1 MGIGPLTFLA
11 PLALLGLIALPLIW
25 WLLRVTPPS
34 PKKQDFPPL
43 RILQDVMTEEET
55 PDHTPFWLLLF
66 RLLMVA
72 IIAFALARPILT
84 EPEGVSSK
92 PLTLIIDNGWDAA
105 PNWAGIVREA
115 EARLT
120 DARRKNVDV
129 MLVTTAGSEAPFAF
143 TPAQEAMNKIK
154 SLKPFPYAPDRAL
167 LAKQLADTD
176 ISASEAVWLSGGL
189 DFGGTASL
197 AAALKRA
204 STASRLAPTTEL
216 TPIVP
221 GDIAETANGFR
232 SVWHRYSSDSLQSN
246 EVTAHGRDGRV
257 IARADLNFAPGGK
270 TAEAIFELP
279 SELRSR
285 VTALRVSGLASAGAM
300 RLLDDSWGRPLVGLL
315 TTSKDE
321 ASPLLS
327 EPFYAETALKPHA
340 DLFTG
345 NLNDLLPLAP
355 SIIVMPDV
363 ARTES
368 EELRDYVKNGG
379 LLIRFAGPKLAARPD
394 GLLPVTLRDGGR
406 ALGGALTWEDPQN
419 LAPFSEDSPFFG
431 LNIPKDLAVTRQ
443 VMAQPGTETD
453 NKTWARLED
462 GSPIVTSDSYGLG
475 RIVLFHVTAGPEW
488 SNLPVGG
495 LYVDMLKRI
504 LPLAKSAPA
513 PNVESSGDWAPER
526 LLNGYGRLTAPGADA
541 RPIADGTFENVE
553 ITAKNPPGLYRQGA
567 RRQALNAVRDPNTLS
582 GIGSFSGI
590 AEQSYGQTRQRT
602 LGGLLLGFAIAMLIL
617 DALFAIL
624 ASGRTHYFKLRRSA
638 PAAATLIFACVVFM
652 PQFAQAQTSDQIQ
665 TDALGLHLG
674 YVITGDSRLDQMSAS
689 ALEGLSGSLTR
700 RTTIEPTGV
709 RGVDPSA
716 DPLMFYPFLYWPVS
730 RDAPSLSEKASA
742 ALNAY
747 MASGGT
753 IVFDTQDQGDRAAL
767 GNMVHPGLERITAS
781 LDVPALGPVP
791 EDHVLTKSFYLMQTF
806 PGRWANGTVWVDKNP
821 SGAASDGVSS
831 VIIGSNDWAA
841 GWALTEDGEPI
852 VSLETDIP
860 RQREWAI
867 RFGVNVAMYALSGN
881 YKSDQVHAAALVE
894 RLGRPVRQPEN
905 LGPSRQDG
913 PGK

>member
-11 PLALLGLIALPLIW
+11 PLALLGLIALPIIW

-72 IIAFALARPILT
+72 IIALALARPILT
-84 EPEGVSSK
+84 EPEGVTAR

-105 PNWAGIVREA
+105 PNWSGIVREA

-120 DARRKNVDV
+120 DARRKNVEV
-129 MLVTTAGSEAPFAF
+129 MLVTTADGEDVPKF

-154 SLKPFPYAPDRAL
+154 GLKPLPIAPNRAFR
-167 LAKQLADTD
+167 AEQIAASD
-176 ISASEAVWLSGGL
+176 ISGSEAIWLSGGL
-189 DFGGTASL
+189 DFGGASAL
-197 AAALKRA
+197 AASLKRA
-204 STASRLAPTTEL
+204 SNTLRLAPSTEL
-216 TPIVP
+216 TPIVS
-221 GDIAETANGFR
+221 GEIAETSDGFR
-232 SVWHRYSSDSLQSN
+232 TVWHRYETDSLQSN
-246 EVTAHGRDGRV
+246 EITAHGRDGRV
-257 IARADLNFAPGGK
+257 IARADLSFAPGGK
-270 TAEAIFELP
+270 TAEATFELP

-285 VTALRVSGLASAGAM
+285 VTALRVAGLASAGSM

-315 TTSKDE
+315 TTGKDE

-345 NLNDLLPLAP
+345 SLEDLLPLAP

-419 LAPFSEDSPFFG
+419 LAPFSDDSPFYG
-431 LNIPKDLAVTRQ
+431 LNIPKDLAVSRQ

-462 GSPIVTSDSYGLG
+462 GSPIVTSDVYGLG

-504 LPLAKSAPA
+504 LPLAKSAPS
-513 PNVESSGDWAPER
+513 PKVESSGDWAPES
-526 LLNGYGRLTAPGADA
+526 LLNGYGRLTAPTAKA
-541 RPIADGTFENVE
+541 RAIADGTFDTVDISE
-553 ITAKNPPGLYRQGA
+553 THAPGLYRQGA
-567 RRQALNAVRDPNTLS
+567 RRQALNTVRDPNALS
-582 GIGSFSGI
+582 AIGNFSGI
-590 AEQSYGQTRQRT
+590 SQQSYGQTRQRT
-602 LGGLLLGFAIAMLIL
+602 LGGLLLGFAISMLIL

-624 ASGRTHYFKLRRSA
+624 ASGRTHYFKFRRAA
-638 PAAATLIFACVVFM
+638 PVVAVALGCIFIA
-652 PQFAQAQTSDQIQ
+652 PQFANAQTSDQIQ
-665 TDALGLHLG
+665 TDALGLHLA

-689 ALEGLSGSLTR
+689 AMQGLADSLNR
-700 RTTIEPTGV
+700 RTTIEPTGI
-709 RGVDPSA
+709 RGVDPSV
-716 DPLMFYPFLYWPVS
+716 DPLIFYPFLYWPVS
-730 RDAPSLSEKASA
+730 RDAAALSEKASA
-742 ALNAY
+742 TLNSY
-747 MASGGT
+747 MAGGGT

-781 LDVPALGPVP
+781 LDIPSLGPVP
-791 EDHVLTKSFYLMQTF
+791 KDHVITKSFYLMQTF
-806 PGRWANGTVWVDKNP
+806 PGRWANGTVWVDKSR

-852 VSLETDIP
+852 TALETDIP
-860 RQREWAI
+860 RQREMSI
-867 RFGVNVAMYALSGN
+867 RFGVNIAMYALSGN

-894 RLGRPVRQPEN
+894 RLGRPVREPEN
-905 LGPSRQDG
+905 LGPANDDG
-913 PGK
+913 PRP